1 VGERTPVVREE
12 RPAASL
18 SLPTATL
25 PTTIT
30 PATPEPVQAPGEPLP
45 SIAVTQSGTEASP
58 LLPGWWPWL
67 LVAVLA
73 GAGLALVRRQRRRP
87 LLAGQG
93 QAAERVTLEPVAPA
107 SQLAPREAPSSPSPS
122 PSPSPAFAPAPAPAP
137 NLPAG
142 LVTTRLRQPL
152 APASAA
158 ERAAAPPS
166 VTGGVVSRRLR
177 GWIDIDLVV
186 REVLFSADEAL
197 LRIDLVIA
205 NSGTAAARDIA
216 IEAVTTNGG
225 EQQGIELER
234 FFARPAAA
242 LAAIAE
248 LGPLND
254 TAISHELRMPRSA
267 IRAYEAQG
275 RALFVPVLAVNA
287 AYRVASGEGRTSA
300 AFLVGREVPGSE
312 KLAPLLLP
320 PGPGRLLS
328 LGRRRLDEAIRR

>member
-1 VGERTPVVREE
+1 
-12 RPAASL
+12 
-18 SLPTATL
+18 
-25 PTTIT
+25 
-30 PATPEPVQAPGEPLP
+30 
-45 SIAVTQSGTEASP
+45 
-58 LLPGWWPWL
+58 
-67 LVAVLA
+67 
-73 GAGLALVRRQRRRP
+73 
-87 LLAGQG
+87 
-93 QAAERVTLEPVAPA
+93 
-107 SQLAPREAPSSPSPS
+107 
-122 PSPSPAFAPAPAPAP
+122 
-137 NLPAG
+137 

-152 APASAA
+152 APAPAA

-186 REVLFSADEAL
+186 REILFSADEAL
-197 LRIDLVIA
+197 LRVDLVIA

-225 EQQGIELER
+225 EQQGVELAR

-242 LAAIAE
+242 MVAIAE
-248 LGPLND
+248 LRPLSN
-254 TAISHELRMPRSA
+254 TAISHELRMPRGA

-300 AFLVGREVPGSE
+300 AFLVGRDVPGSE

-320 PGPGRLLS
+320 PGPGRLLG
-328 LGRRRLDEAIRR
+328 LGLRRLDEAIRR